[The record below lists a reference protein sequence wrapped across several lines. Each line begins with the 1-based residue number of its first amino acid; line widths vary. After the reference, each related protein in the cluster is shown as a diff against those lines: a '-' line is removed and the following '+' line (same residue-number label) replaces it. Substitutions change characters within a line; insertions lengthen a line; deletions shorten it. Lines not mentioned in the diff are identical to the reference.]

1 MIEITYA
8 IAISFV
14 GMFAAYYMGR
24 YSGQRDMEQLAGNL
38 IEILEKDGYVKT
50 VLDKNGDKALVKIDE
65 IH

>member
-14 GMFAAYYMGR
+14 GMGAAYYMGR
-24 YSGQRDMEQLAGNL
+24 YSNQKDMEYLAGSL

>member
-24 YSGQRDMEQLAGNL
+24 YSNQRDMEQIAGNL

-50 VLDKNGDKALVKIDE
+50 ILDENGDKAFVKIDE
-65 IH
+65 IR

>member
-1 MIEITYA
+1 MIEITSA

-24 YSGQRDMEQLAGNL
+24 YSNQKDMEQIAGNL

-50 VLDKNGDKALVKIDE
+50 ILDENGDKALVKIDE
-65 IH
+65 IR

>member
-24 YSGQRDMEQLAGNL
+24 YSNQKDMEQIAGNL

-50 VLDKNGDKALVKIDE
+50 ILDENGDKALVKIDE
-65 IH
+65 IS

>member
-24 YSGQRDMEQLAGNL
+24 YSGQRDMEYLAGSL

-50 VLDKNGDKALVKIDE
+50 ILDKNGDKALVKIDE
-65 IH
+65 IS

>member
-14 GMFAAYYMGR
+14 GMGAAYYMGR
-24 YSGQRDMEQLAGNL
+24 YSNQKDMEYLAGSL

-50 VLDKNGDKALVKIDE
+50 ILDENGEKELVKIDE
-65 IH
+65 IR

>member
-24 YSGQRDMEQLAGNL
+24 YSNQKDMEQIAGNL

-50 VLDKNGDKALVKIDE
+50 ILDKNGDKALVKIDE
-65 IH
+65 IS

>member
-8 IAISFV
+8 ITISFV

-24 YSGQRDMEQLAGNL
+24 YSNQKDMEQIAGNL

-50 VLDKNGDKALVKIDE
+50 ILDENGDKALVKIDE
-65 IH
+65 IS

>member
-24 YSGQRDMEQLAGNL
+24 YSNQKDMEQIAGNL

-50 VLDKNGDKALVKIDE
+50 ILDENGDKALVKIDE
-65 IH
+65 IP

>member
-24 YSGQRDMEQLAGNL
+24 YSNQKDMEQIAGNL

-50 VLDKNGDKALVKIDE
+50 ILDKNGDKALVKIDE